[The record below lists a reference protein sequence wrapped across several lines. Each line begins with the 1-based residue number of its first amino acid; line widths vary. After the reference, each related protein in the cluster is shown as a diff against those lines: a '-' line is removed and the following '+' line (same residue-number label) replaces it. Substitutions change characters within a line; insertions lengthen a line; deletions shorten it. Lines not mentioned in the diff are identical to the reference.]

1 MKHRL
6 GLLSLELHFPAAHS
20 LKDKRSIVKSLIAK
34 IRGRFNVSVAEVGH
48 QEVWQ
53 RARLV
58 VAVVSGNSV
67 EVEKT
72 FVAITSFVEKALLD
86 GMILDTTEELF

>member
-6 GLLSLELHFPAAHS
+6 GLLSLELHFPLAHS
-20 LKDKRSIVKSLIAK
+20 LKDKRAIVKSLIAK

-53 RARLV
+53 RARIV
-58 VAVVSGNSV
+58 IAVVSGNAL

-72 FVAITSFVEKALLD
+72 FAAISNFVESALAE
-86 GMILDTTEELF
+86 GTILEATEELF

>member
-1 MKHRL
+1 MKQSL
-6 GLLSLELHFPAAHS
+6 GLLSLELHFPFAQS
-20 LKDKRSIVKSLIAK
+20 LKDKRAIVKSLIA
-34 IRGRFNVSVAEVGH
+34 RTRSRFNVSVVEAGH

-58 VAVVSGNSV
+58 IAVVSGNTL

-72 FVAITSFVEKALLD
+72 FAAVTNFVEDSLPD
-86 GMILDTTEELF
+86 GMILDATEELF